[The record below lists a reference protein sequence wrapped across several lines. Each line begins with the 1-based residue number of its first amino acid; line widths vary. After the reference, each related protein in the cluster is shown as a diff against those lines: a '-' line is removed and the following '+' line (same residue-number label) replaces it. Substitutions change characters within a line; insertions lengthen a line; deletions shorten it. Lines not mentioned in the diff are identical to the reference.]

1 MKKRYLISALG
12 LATALML
19 SGCGGDKKETEA
31 STSAPEKQTEQAA
44 ADTQAASEADTA
56 SDTTETEA
64 AGGSDET

>member
-56 SDTTETEA
+56 S
-64 AGGSDET
+64 GGIFCPVQGGICL